1 MLAVDQLLNAPLC
14 ILGFYYAYS
23 LSAAL
28 FGAAPH
34 AGAAALLRATNGEV
48 RAKFVETCVKNWQAR
63 RAGDRSRNAHPRL
76 SLSLS
81 RTHAAGVGAAAAAQ
95 LCAGAAAT
103 ATGLRKR
110 RGADMECGAER
121 DGE

>member
-76 SLSLS
+76 SLSPT
-81 RTHAAGVGAAAAAQ
+81 RTHAAGVGAAAAFQ
-95 LCAGAAAT
+95 LCAGAAPT

-121 DGE
+121 DGK

>member
-63 RAGDRSRNAHPRL
+63 RAGDRDSYDHTALSRPFHPRD
-76 SLSLS
+76 
-81 RTHAAGVGAAAAAQ
+81 GV
-95 LCAGAAAT
+95 
-103 ATGLRKR
+103 
-110 RGADMECGAER
+110 
-121 DGE
+121 

>member
-81 RTHAAGVGAAAAAQ
+81 PPPYTRGRCGCCRSFSILRWCRRDCDWSAQ
-95 LCAGAAAT
+95 T
-103 ATGLRKR
+103 SWR
-110 RGADMECGAER
+110 
-121 DGE
+121 